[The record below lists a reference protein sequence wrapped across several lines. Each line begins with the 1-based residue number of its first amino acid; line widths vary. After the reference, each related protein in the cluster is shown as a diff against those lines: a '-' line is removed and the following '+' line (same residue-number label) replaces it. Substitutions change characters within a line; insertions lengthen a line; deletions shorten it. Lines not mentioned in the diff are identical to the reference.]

1 MLLAAAALMVL
12 VPPQM
17 VTEARAASNNS
28 LPVLGRAPSFVFNGH
43 TASDLAIGL
52 HKHACTRRPMPEP
65 NGATVSFESLAAPAR
80 APISKAKDV
89 ACTAYVTVDVSSSTP
104 KPRVIAPLGSSADL
118 VLIFGQK
125 TSEYFINLPKSAV
138 LFLRGASTRAHAR
151 VCRIEMPG
159 AHFLLHLGLALSPP
173 SLLLQTGLASSHA
186 PPLVAQSAHT
196 HEKHKH
202 ALAHKHAHT

>member
-1 MLLAAAALMVL
+1 MA
-12 VPPQM
+12 
-17 VTEARAASNNS
+17 TEERASSNNR
-28 LPVLGRAPSFVFNGH
+28 LPALGRAPSFVFNGY

-52 HKHACTRRPMPEP
+52 HKHACTRRPMPKP
-65 NGATVSFESLAAPAR
+65 NGVVTVSFESLAAPPR
-80 APISKAKDV
+80 ANISKAKDV
-89 ACTAYVTVDVSSSTP
+89 PCTAYVTVDVSSSTP

-125 TSEYFINLPKSAV
+125 TSEYLINLPKSAV
-138 LFLRGASTRAHAR
+138 PFLRGASTRAHAR

-196 HEKHKH
+196 HEKDKH
-202 ALAHKHAHT
+202 ALARKHAHT